1 MLGAEQTGTIAGL
14 HVGQHITPTERFPVE
29 RLAHITYTELK
40 QGGYA
45 HLDPEPDFCRW
56 FAYGMQLAVMLR
68 NVVPVV
74 RN

>member
-1 MLGAEQTGTIAGL
+1 MIDEEQPGTIAGL
-14 HVGQHITPTERFPVE
+14 HIGQKITPTDRFPVE